1 MIIVHTYEYKGCI
14 KIPLAPCYPYKSM
27 LVDPEDNILSPWYY
41 PVHPE
46 NPICKYLNHIAIVG
60 SKLDT

>member
-27 LVDPEDNILSPWYY
+27 LVDPEDNILSPWYF
-41 PVHPE
+41 PVHPA
-46 NPICKYLNHIAIVG
+46 NQHTQQTLYAN
-60 SKLDT
+60 SKTTQT